1 MKRAAMKRVLLV
13 QGGYGD
19 SVGPALE
26 QNGYAVSWVHSARSA
41 LELLDHERPSV
52 VVVDMP
58 SLKGSAEKLCA
69 SIKKSHQL
77 PIIVLEG
84 EVVGDPEP
92 MEHADIVLTR
102 PLQMRKLLS
111 RVEKLMPEA
120 VGPEYKCGEITFF
133 PASSKI
139 RYKGEDHYLNPKL
152 CKLLNIFMTRPGQ
165 LILRKTLMQE
175 VWETNFMGDTR
186 TLDVHVR
193 WLREYV
199 EDDPNEPIYL
209 RTVRGQG
216 YRFEFPKQRR

>member
-1 MKRAAMKRVLLV
+1 MKKVLLV

-26 QNGYAVSWVHSARSA
+26 QSGYAVSWVHSSRSA
-41 LELLDHERPSV
+41 LDLLDHERPNV
-52 VVVDMP
+52 VIVDVP
-58 SLKGSAEKLCA
+58 SLKGSAERLCA
-69 SIKKSHQL
+69 AIKKSHKL
-77 PIIVLEG
+77 PIVVLEA
-84 EVVGDPEP
+84 ESNGDVHAI
-92 MEHADIVLTR
+92 EHADAVLAR

-139 RYKGEDHYLNPKL
+139 KHKGEDHYLNPKL
-152 CKLLNIFMTRPGQ
+152 CKLLNMFMTHPGE
-165 LILRKTLMQE
+165 LISRKALMLE

-186 TLDVHVR
+186 TLDVHIR
-193 WLREYV
+193 WLREYI
-199 EDDPNEPIYL
+199 EDDPTEPIFL

-216 YRFEFPKQRR
+216 YRLELPKPRK